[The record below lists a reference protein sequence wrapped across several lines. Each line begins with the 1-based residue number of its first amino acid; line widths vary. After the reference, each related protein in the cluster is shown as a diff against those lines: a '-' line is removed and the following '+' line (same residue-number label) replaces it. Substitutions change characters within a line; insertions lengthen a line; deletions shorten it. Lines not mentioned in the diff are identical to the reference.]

1 MRSVVSALSIA
12 GSDSGGGAGIQ
23 ADIQTMAAL
32 GVYPCTVITAI
43 TAQNTSRVNHI
54 TPVDSHSIRK
64 QIESVFSDIPIRA
77 IKIGM
82 VYNKEIISIV
92 SSYLKKYEGPI
103 VLDPVLAAGTG
114 AKLLLEK
121 YLEEFKSKLI
131 PLAVLITPNI
141 NEAQKLSGIKI
152 RTESDITEAA
162 FKIKELGAKN
172 VIVKGGHF
180 NDSKYVVDIL
190 IDKNNRATRISNARI
205 HVNETHGS
213 GCNFSAAMT
222 AFIAKKFPI
231 SSSCI
236 MANKYVQES
245 LSEAIN
251 LGNGLPVNAPLF
263 SMYDDACRY
272 RTMIDLT
279 TAVSELTTIHGFREF
294 IPETQSNMVYA
305 LPYAKNANEVAGVD
319 GRIVKLI
326 NGFRPGGM
334 VKFGASKH
342 VASAVL
348 SFMKFNPLIR
358 SAVNIRFDDAL
369 LDSCKSL
376 YPTTE
381 YCRDEEP
388 EKLKQIEGRTISWGV
403 QKALLKNPKS
413 EIIYHKG
420 DFKKEPMILVFGQH
434 PLEMIV
440 KIREIIRRY

>member
-1 MRSVVSALSIA
+1 MKSVVSALSIA

-64 QIESVFSDIPIRA
+64 QIESIFSDIPIRA

-92 SSYLKKYEGPI
+92 SSYLKKYEAPI

-121 YLEEFKSKLI
+121 YLENFKSKLI
-131 PLAVLITPNI
+131 PLAVVITPNV
-141 NEAQKLSGIKI
+141 NEAQKLSGINI
-152 RTESDITEAA
+152 RSESDITEAA

-180 NDSKYVVDIL
+180 NDSKHVVDIL
-190 IDKNNRATRISNARI
+190 IDENNNVTRISNARI
-205 HVNETHGS
+205 DVSETHGS
-213 GCNFSAAMT
+213 GCNFSAALT
-222 AFIAKKFPI
+222 SFIARKFTI

-236 MANKYVQES
+236 MANKYVHES
-245 LSEAIN
+245 LSNVIN
-251 LGNGLPVNAPLF
+251 LGRGLPVNAPLF
-263 SMYDDACRY
+263 SMYENACRY
-272 RTMIDLT
+272 RTVTDLT
-279 TAVSELTTIHGFREF
+279 SAVSQLTRIHRFREF

-305 LPYAKNANEVAGVD
+305 LPYAKKFHEVAGVD
-319 GRIVKLI
+319 GRIVRLLD
-326 NGFRPGGM
+326 GFRPGGV

-348 SFMKFNPLIR
+348 SYMKFNPLMR
-358 SAVNIRFDDAL
+358 SAINIRFDEEILDICKL
-369 LDSCKSL
+369 LYS
-376 YPTTE
+376 TAE
-381 YCRDEEP
+381 YFRDQEP
-388 EKLKQIEGRTISWGV
+388 VKLKQVEGRTISWGV
-403 QKALLKNPKS
+403 QKALLDNPES

-434 PLEMIV
+434 PLELIV
-440 KIREIIRRY
+440 KIREIIKRY

>member
-1 MRSVVSALSIA
+1 MRSVVCALSIA

-64 QIESVFSDIPIRA
+64 QIESVFSDIPLRA

-82 VYNKEIISIV
+82 VYNKEIISII
-92 SSYLKKYEGPI
+92 SSHLKKYETPI

-152 RTESDITEAA
+152 RKESDITEAA

-180 NDSKYVVDIL
+180 DDSKQVVDIL
-190 IDKNNRATRISNARI
+190 IDKNNNATRISNARI
-205 HVNETHGS
+205 HVSETHGS

-231 SSSCI
+231 SNSCI

-245 LSEAIN
+245 LSNVIN
-251 LGNGLPVNAPLF
+251 VGSGLPVNAPLF
-263 SMYDDACRY
+263 SMYDNASRY
-272 RTMIDLT
+272 RTLTDLT
-279 TAVSELTTIHGFREF
+279 KAVRRANHN
-294 IPETQSNMVYA
+294 TQV
-305 LPYAKNANEVAGVD
+305 
-319 GRIVKLI
+319 
-326 NGFRPGGM
+326 
-334 VKFGASKH
+334 
-342 VASAVL
+342 
-348 SFMKFNPLIR
+348 
-358 SAVNIRFDDAL
+358 
-369 LDSCKSL
+369 
-376 YPTTE
+376 
-381 YCRDEEP
+381 
-388 EKLKQIEGRTISWGV
+388 
-403 QKALLKNPKS
+403 
-413 EIIYHKG
+413 
-420 DFKKEPMILVFGQH
+420 
-434 PLEMIV
+434 
-440 KIREIIRRY
+440 

>member
-23 ADIQTMAAL
+23 ADIQTMSAL

-141 NEAQKLSGIKI
+141 DEAQKLSGIKI

-251 LGNGLPVNAPLF
+251 LGSGLPVNAPLF